1 MKKSTKD
8 MSFIIV
14 LLFLLSI
21 SKISTAID
29 TINTTQILRDGDT
42 LVSYGG
48 VFELGFFS
56 PGNSRNRYVG
66 IWYKKIPGN
75 TVVWVANKETPLTS
89 VSGILKVIEPG
100 LLAILNNT
108 NNIVWFLNT
117 STVAQNPILQLLDS
131 GNLVLREARDDNPE
145 NFLWQS
151 FEYLSDT
158 TLPSTKFGLNYV
170 TGRESFLTSWKTNE
184 DPSPGNFT
192 FHLDTTGYPQGI
204 IKRGNL
210 IVCRI
215 GPWNGIR
222 LSGIPNARQ
231 DPTYAYGLF
240 MSKNRT
246 YYWEEA
252 IDKSV
257 ISRVTLSQSGVVQ
270 RMTWVDRIQDWVVY
284 LNIPADICD
293 TYKLCGAYG
302 RCNIGNSP
310 SCGCLDKFVPK
321 DAQDWIRSDWSNGCI
336 RRTPLNCSKGDVFLK
351 YSGIKLPDSRYS
363 RFNKNMTIEECKVE
377 CLKNCSCMAY
387 TQLDISKEGS
397 GCLFWFG
404 DLVDIRDLSVNGQD
418 IYIRMA
424 SSEFDTK
431 GKRRKL
437 LILSLTSLMGMI
449 LLGLSSMLYYWK
461 KKKSY
466 KKTARAS
473 HNEDHELPLFD
484 LSTISKATN
493 NFSINN
499 KLGQGGYGP
508 VYKGMLEDG
517 QDIAVKRLSKTS
529 MQGLDEFMN
538 EVICIAKLQHRN
550 LVKLLGCCI
559 QGQEKMLIYEYMPNK
574 SLDLILFD
582 QTRCTLLNWPKRLQ
596 VVNGVARGLMYIHQD
611 SRLRIIHRDLKAS
624 NILLDIDMD
633 PKISDFG
640 IARTFRENE
649 NEVLTSKVVGTYGYM
664 SPEYAVH
671 GRFSVKSDVF
681 SFGVS
686 VLEIVSGKRNSGFS
700 AEDQHLNLL
709 GHAWTLY
716 KDGRSFELVDPYLRD
731 PANPFEVLRLIH
743 MGLLCV
749 QQCPDDRPSMTT
761 VVAMLDN
768 EIALPPANQP
778 GFFTER
784 DAFLTESIASNSL
797 CGTTITQLEPR

>member
-89 VSGILKVIEPG
+89 VSGILKVIEP
-100 LLAILNNT
+100 
-108 NNIVWFLNT
+108 
-117 STVAQNPILQLLDS
+117 

-336 RRTPLNCSKGDVFLK
+336 RRNT
-351 YSGIKLPDSRYS
+351 
-363 RFNKNMTIEECKVE
+363 
-377 CLKNCSCMAY
+377 
-387 TQLDISKEGS
+387 
-397 GCLFWFG
+397 
-404 DLVDIRDLSVNGQD
+404 LS
-418 IYIRMA
+418 
-424 SSEFDTK
+424 
-431 GKRRKL
+431 
-437 LILSLTSLMGMI
+437 
-449 LLGLSSMLYYWK
+449 
-461 KKKSY
+461 
-466 KKTARAS
+466 
-473 HNEDHELPLFD
+473 
-484 LSTISKATN
+484 
-493 NFSINN
+493 
-499 KLGQGGYGP
+499 
-508 VYKGMLEDG
+508 
-517 QDIAVKRLSKTS
+517 
-529 MQGLDEFMN
+529 
-538 EVICIAKLQHRN
+538 
-550 LVKLLGCCI
+550 
-559 QGQEKMLIYEYMPNK
+559 
-574 SLDLILFD
+574 
-582 QTRCTLLNWPKRLQ
+582 
-596 VVNGVARGLMYIHQD
+596 
-611 SRLRIIHRDLKAS
+611 
-624 NILLDIDMD
+624 
-633 PKISDFG
+633 
-640 IARTFRENE
+640 
-649 NEVLTSKVVGTYGYM
+649 
-664 SPEYAVH
+664 
-671 GRFSVKSDVF
+671 
-681 SFGVS
+681 
-686 VLEIVSGKRNSGFS
+686 
-700 AEDQHLNLL
+700 
-709 GHAWTLY
+709 
-716 KDGRSFELVDPYLRD
+716 
-731 PANPFEVLRLIH
+731 
-743 MGLLCV
+743 
-749 QQCPDDRPSMTT
+749 
-761 VVAMLDN
+761 
-768 EIALPPANQP
+768 
-778 GFFTER
+778 
-784 DAFLTESIASNSL
+784 
-797 CGTTITQLEPR
+797 

>member
-1 MKKSTKD
+1 MKKSTNKD
-8 MSFIIV
+8 TSFILV
-14 LLFLLSI
+14 LTSLLSI
-21 SKISTAID
+21 LKICTAID
-29 TINTTQILRDGDT
+29 TINTTQFLRDGDT
-42 LVSYGG
+42 LVSSGG

-56 PGNSRNRYVG
+56 PGNSKNRYVG

-75 TVVWVANKETPLTS
+75 TVVWVANKEIPLTS
-89 VSGILKVIEPG
+89 TLGILKVIEPG
-100 LLAILNNT
+100 VLALLNDTENIL
-108 NNIVWFLNT
+108 WSSNT
-117 STVAQNPILQLLDS
+117 STVARNPILQLLDS
-131 GNLVLREARDDNPE
+131 GNLVLREATDDNPE
-145 NFLWQS
+145 NFLFQS
-151 FEYLSDT
+151 FDYLSDT
-158 TLPSTKFGLNYV
+158 TLPSTNFGWNYV
-170 TGRESFLTSWKTNE
+170 TGRENYLSSWKTNE

-192 FHLDTTGYPQGI
+192 FHLDPTGYPQGI
-204 IKRGNL
+204 VKRGNL
-210 IVCRI
+210 TLCRI
-215 GPWNGIR
+215 GPWNGVR

-231 DPTYAYGLF
+231 DPTYRYGLF
-240 MSKNRT
+240 MSKNKT

-270 RMTWVDRIQDWVVY
+270 RRTWVDRTQEWVVY
-284 LNIPADICD
+284 LNIPADVCD
-293 TYKLCGAYG
+293 TYKICGAYG

-310 SCGCLDKFVPK
+310 ACGCLDKFVPK
-321 DAQDWIRSDWSNGCI
+321 DPEGWVRSDSSKGCI
-336 RRTPLNCSKGDVFLK
+336 RRTPLNCQEGDEFLK

-363 RFNKNMTIEECKVE
+363 SWINESMTLEECKGA

-387 TQLDISKEGS
+387 TQLDISGKGS

-404 DLVDIRDLSVNGQD
+404 DLVDIRDLPTDGQD

-424 SSEFDTK
+424 SSELVRHEKDF
-431 GKRRKL
+431 
-437 LILSLTSLMGMI
+437 
-449 LLGLSSMLYYWK
+449 
-461 KKKSY
+461 
-466 KKTARAS
+466 
-473 HNEDHELPLFD
+473 ELPLFD

-493 NFSINN
+493 NFSIDK

-517 QDIAVKRLSKTS
+517 QDVAVKRLSKTS

-559 QGQEKMLIYEYMPNK
+559 QGEEKMLIYEYMPNK
-574 SLDLILFD
+574 SLDFILFD
-582 QTRCTLLNWPKRLQ
+582 KTRSTLIDWPKRLQ
-596 VVNGVARGLMYIHQD
+596 IVNGVARGLVYIHQD

-624 NILLDIDMD
+624 NILLDTDMN

-640 IARTFRENE
+640 IARTFRGNE
-649 NEVLTSKVVGTYGYM
+649 TEDLTSRVVGTYGYM

-681 SFGVS
+681 SFGVM

-716 KDGRSFELVDPYLRD
+716 KEGRSLELVDPYLRES
-731 PANPFEVLRLIH
+731 ANQYEVLRLIH

-749 QQCPDDRPSMTT
+749 QQCPDDRPNMAS

-768 EIALPPANQP
+768 EIALPRANQP

-784 DAFLTESIASNSL
+784 DASVSESIASNSSNVI
-797 CGTTITQLEPR
+797 TITQLEPR